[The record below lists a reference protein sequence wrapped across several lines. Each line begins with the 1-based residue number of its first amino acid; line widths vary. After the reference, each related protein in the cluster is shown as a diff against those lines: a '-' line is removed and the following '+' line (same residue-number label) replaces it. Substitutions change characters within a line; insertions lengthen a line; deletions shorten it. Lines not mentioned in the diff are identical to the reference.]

1 MIILYK
7 CNLNFLVNVF
17 YNLLKLI
24 FILNIFTYQ
33 SYSFI
38 LNNLLLYSNSINTSL
53 INGVVLIHPILI
65 YLTYFLLIVN
75 FIFLKNNF
83 YKVNFVIFIFRKSIL
98 IIVLCSFSALFLG
111 G

>member
-1 MIILYK
+1 MVIIHK
-7 CNLNFLVNVF
+7 CNLNFFVNVF

-24 FILNIFTYQ
+24 FFLNIFIYQ
-33 SYSFI
+33 LYPSI
-38 LNNLLLYSNSINTSL
+38 LKNLLLYSNNVNTSL

-75 FIFLKNNF
+75 FMFLKNNF
-83 YKVNFVIFIFRKSIL
+83 YKVNFVIFIFKKNIL
-98 IIVLCSFSALFLG
+98 IIALCSFLALFLG